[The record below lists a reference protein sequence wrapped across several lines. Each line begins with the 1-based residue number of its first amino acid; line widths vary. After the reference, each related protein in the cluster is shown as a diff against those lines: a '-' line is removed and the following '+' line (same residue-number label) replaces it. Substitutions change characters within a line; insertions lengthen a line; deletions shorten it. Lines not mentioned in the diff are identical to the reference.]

1 MSDSYSAPSNWLVY
15 TFSSKL
21 NETLILALN
30 FLILNFRYK
39 IFKYRLVFSTLK
51 LTSGQI
57 LIRSRKLLSKYTQ
70 KTLQTAFLV
79 HENIIKV
86 KQLYN
91 LCSLCSE
98 ENRASR
104 SAGGKISLR
113 NWSFSQANN
122 GFCGNIESWWNFDFF
137 FFVEPNTKVNAKN
150 YCNELL
156 KKMTPEM
163 NRLAKHIEN
172 LFIQDGAWAHAAKL
186 TLEMLKNKK
195 QLRLLEPHHWPPIVQ
210 IWI

>member
-1 MSDSYSAPSNWLVY
+1 MFRIIDQDLDLCPLRKRKVQKHTDSNIE
-15 TFSSKL
+15 
-21 NETLILALN
+21 NCM
-30 FLILNFRYK
+30 
-39 IFKYRLVFSTLK
+39 
-51 LTSGQI
+51 
-57 LIRSRKLLSKYTQ
+57 IRSRKLLSKYTQ

-79 HENIIKV
+79 HDNIIKV
-86 KQLYN
+86 KELYN